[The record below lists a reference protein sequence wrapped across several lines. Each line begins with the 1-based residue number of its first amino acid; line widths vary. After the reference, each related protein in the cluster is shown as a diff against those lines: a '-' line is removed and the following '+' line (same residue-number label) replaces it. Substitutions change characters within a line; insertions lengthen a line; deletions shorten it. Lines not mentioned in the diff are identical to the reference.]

1 MAGTVATRATG
12 YYTTEKISANI
23 EKTPEGFV
31 LCRDVPVARIG
42 TQMYAKGEIPV
53 QPDAD
58 GLIRI
63 ERTPAEVFKQESL
76 DSYIGKPVTIEHPPG
91 NDVSPA
97 TYHKFAVGT
106 TLNPRVRGNE
116 EVIVDLLIYE
126 PEAIRVVLEKEK
138 REVSAGY
145 DCEYIQFA
153 PGSGAQKDIII
164 NHVAIVDDGRCGTRC
179 AIGDTGKQLTKG
191 RKHMTL
197 KEWAV
202 KVRAAFTG
210 NKTDEL
216 ATLMSSVP
224 ARVGDDDGGGTGE
237 LHLHMAPKDGVT
249 ADDFEAFKG
258 DNDKEHKD
266 IKKTCDSLD
275 ERVKVLEA
283 SAGEGNDKTGDGKR
297 SKDDDNPELTTD
309 KEMEEEKEGASK
321 TGDSATLGEVMQR
334 VMSQSEIIFPGVPV
348 MTLDSK
354 AAPKVTL
361 SGICAHRRKTIGFAL
376 SVPKTYEMVT
386 EVRGGRTLDHNTLA
400 KLNCGSVKM
409 LFEGVHALAKTKNTA
424 DHAAATVP
432 YDPSKGFVVSG
443 AGKSPAEVNAAN
455 RKLWAG
461 K

>member
-31 LCRDVPVARIG
+31 LCRDVPVARVG
-42 TQMYAKGEIPV
+42 TQTYAKGEIPV

-58 GLIRI
+58 GLISI

-76 DSYIGKPVTIEHPPG
+76 DSYIGKPVTLEHPPG
-91 NDVSPA
+91 NDVSPE
-97 TYHKFAVGT
+97 TYRKYAVGT

-179 AIGDTGKQLTKG
+179 AIGDSGKQLNKG

-210 NKTDEL
+210 DKKDEL

-224 ARVGDDDGGGTGE
+224 SRIGDDDGAGTGE
-237 LHLHMAPKDGVT
+237 LHLHMGAKDGVT

-266 IKKTCDSLD
+266 LKKTCDDLD
-275 ERVKVLEA
+275 NRVKELEA
-283 SAGEGNDKTGDGKR
+283 KKEEKTGDGR
-297 SKDDDNPELTTD
+297 SKDDDNPDMTTD

-354 AAPKVTL
+354 ATPKITL
-361 SGICAHRRKTIGFAL
+361 SGICAHRRKTMGFAL
-376 SVPKTYEMVT
+376 TTPKTHEMIT
-386 EVRGGRTLDHNTLA
+386 EVRGGRTLDSATLS
-400 KLNCGSVKM
+400 KMTCGSVKA
-409 LFEGVHALAKTKNTA
+409 LFEGVHALAKAKNTA
-424 DHAAATVP
+424 DHALSTQP
-432 YDPSKGFVVSG
+432 YDPSKGFVVTG
-443 AGKSPAEVNAAN
+443 AGKSPREVNEAN